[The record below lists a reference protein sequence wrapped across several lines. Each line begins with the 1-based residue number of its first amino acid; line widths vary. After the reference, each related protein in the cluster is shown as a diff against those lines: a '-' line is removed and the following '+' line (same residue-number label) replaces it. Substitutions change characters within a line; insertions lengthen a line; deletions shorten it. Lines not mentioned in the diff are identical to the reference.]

1 MTVSVRDWEE
11 RAAAGS
17 VVAQGVLGCTLV
29 WGGELDA
36 ERIEPDYVR
45 ALGYLQKAANAG
57 ASRAIYHLGVLY
69 EDGLGVPE
77 DLPRAIALFERAAD
91 AAEYFAIL
99 HVARLY
105 ADGRLGYSDSEH
117 ARFWYER
124 LLELA
129 GEIEQDAPD
138 IDVDAEGAA
147 DAQSEIAEAKT
158 FIATGILP
166 ASAKRARGRP

>member
-1 MTVSVRDWEE
+1 VTVSVRDWEE

-29 WGGELDA
+29 WGGELDGEA
-36 ERIEPDYVR
+36 LEPDYVR
-45 ALGYLQKAANAG
+45 ALGYLQKAADAG
-57 ASRAIYHLGVLY
+57 ASRAMYHLGVLY

-77 DLPRAIALFERAAD
+77 DLPRAIGLFERAAD
-91 AAEYFAIL
+91 ADEYFAML

-105 ADGRLGYSDSEH
+105 ADGRLGYRDSER

-129 GEIEQDAPD
+129 VEIEEDAPD
-138 IDVDAEGAA
+138 VDVDAEGAA
-147 DAQSEIAEAKT
+147 DAQAEIAEART
-158 FIATGILP
+158 FITTGTLP